1 MSAVSPE
8 TFAESRA
15 RLVENPYAGRGI
27 IQGLSA
33 SAMKAIQV
41 YWLMGRSDSSRARVL
56 AVRPD
61 EALGSGAQKV
71 QTEPHGL
78 PEGTDT
84 SLIIYNALRS
94 HGGRHVVTNGDQTD
108 TIIEALQRG
117 GSFKQAIATRVYE
130 PDAPNYTPR
139 ISGMI
144 DLSSTSAPV
153 STLSVIKK
161 AGQTPFAD
169 YKSFTDVLTPERAGI
184 GQTIHTYMGDGNP
197 LPSFNTAPYE
207 LPLGDNIRD
216 IAQEYWEA
224 LNEANRVALV
234 TRSIDLRSG
243 AQEFFVINAA
253 DEEKAA

>member
-1 MSAVSPE
+1 MSAISPE
-8 TFAESRA
+8 TFAENRA

-61 EALGSGAQKV
+61 EALGADTEKV

-84 SLIIYNALRS
+84 SLIIYNAMRS
-94 HGGRHVVTNGDQTD
+94 HGRRHVVTNGDQTD
-108 TIIEALQRG
+108 TIIETLQRG
-117 GSFKQAIATRVYE
+117 GSFKQALATRIYE

-139 ISGMI
+139 ISGMV

-153 STLSVIKK
+153 GTLSVIKK
-161 AGQTPFAD
+161 AGETPFAD
-169 YKSFTDVLTPERAGI
+169 YRSFAEVLTPDRAGI
-184 GQTIHTYMGDGNP
+184 GQTIHTYMGDGSP
-197 LPSFNTAPYE
+197 LPSFSTPPYE
-207 LPLGDNIRD
+207 LPLGDDIRD

-234 TRSIDLRSG
+234 TKSIDLRTG
-243 AQEFFVINAA
+243 DYDYFIINAA
-253 DEEKAA
+253 DEKKAA

>member
-8 TFAESRA
+8 TFAENRA
-15 RLVENPYAGRGI
+15 RLIENPYAGRGI

-61 EALGSGAQKV
+61 EALGADALKV

-94 HGGRHVVTNGDQTD
+94 FDGQHIVTNGDQTD
-108 TIIEALQRG
+108 TVIDALQNG
-117 GSFKQAIATRVYE
+117 GSFVSAIGTRLYE

-139 ISGMI
+139 ISGI
-144 DLSSTSAPV
+144 VDLT
-153 STLSVIKK
+153 
-161 AGQTPFAD
+161 
-169 YKSFTDVLTPERAGI
+169 TPE
-184 GQTIHTYMGDGNP
+184 
-197 LPSFNTAPYE
+197 APDTT
-207 LPLGDNIRD
+207 LAIISKDPDSD
-216 IAQEYWEA
+216 DA
-224 LNEANRVALV
+224 
-234 TRSIDLRSG
+234 
-243 AQEFFVINAA
+243 
-253 DEEKAA
+253 